1 MVLKLFS
8 RSPKFFLFHRWPVL
22 LSSLLLVVL
31 AILFA
36 TFFERPEVPTLA
48 LALLLLAFWV
58 LLAAWD
64 GQVHRLQL
72 QADQLLSLEKDLE
85 EEQRKVH
92 ERACRVAELS
102 GVGFFSFGPDFVI
115 RETVT
120 SLCSAWFGT
129 SIQGRLADEVLFQSP
144 QLREEFRQGL
154 ALFFSGKT
162 QPEVIF
168 DLLEPSTQIASKVL
182 ELAYTHTDLNE
193 VLVIVR
199 DRTVDKEWE
208 QKKRQEE
215 LEKSMMVKV
224 LAHRNAFA
232 DFTREAQGLFDA
244 LYALESSGEGF
255 ERWREFIRLLH
266 TFKADAAFFD
276 FSDSAQAAHEFETY
290 LSDALILGQRPSPE
304 ENSLELKRSYFLELR
319 RITDN
324 LGEGWLKE
332 ADAVLVPRTSYR
344 RLLRY
349 AQTAYPSDQQLKR
362 FLDFHRQVPVRT
374 LFQKLPD
381 LVQSVAASLGK
392 RVAPMSISG
401 GEVRIVT
408 DKIEPLAATFVHLVR
423 NSVDH
428 GLETVREREAL
439 GKPLAGTISL
449 EIIEARRAI
458 VFRFQDD
465 GRGISYQKVVARAR
479 ELNWL
484 DTSESSAPLD
494 EQGLLAFLFRQGFS
508 TAAEVSD
515 VSGRGIG
522 LSAVKHAVDALHGSI
537 RVLTRPG
544 KGTTFEII
552 IPWEVS

>member
-1 MVLKLFS
+1 LV
-8 RSPKFFLFHRWPVL
+8 
-22 LSSLLLVVL
+22 LVVL
-31 AILFA
+31 AIFFA
-36 TFFERPEVPTLA
+36 AFFERPEVPTVA
-48 LALLLLAFWV
+48 LALLLLAFWI

-64 GQVHRLQL
+64 AQVHRLKIQTE
-72 QADQLLSLEKDLE
+72 QLLDLEKNLE
-85 EEQRKVH
+85 AEQLKVH

-102 GVGFFSFGPDFVI
+102 GVGFFGFGPDFVI

-120 SLCSAWFGT
+120 SRCQAWFGT
-129 SIQGRLADEVLFQSP
+129 NIQGRLADEVLFAKP
-144 QLREEFRQGL
+144 QLRDEFRQGL
-154 ALFFSGKT
+154 ALFFSGQT

-168 DLLEPSTQIASKVL
+168 DLLEPSTQIGSKVL

-208 QKKRQEE
+208 QKQRQEE
-215 LEKSMMVKV
+215 LEKGMMVKV

-244 LYALESSGEGF
+244 LFALESSGEGF
-255 ERWREFIRLLH
+255 ERWREFTRLLH
-266 TFKADAAFFD
+266 TFKADAGFFD
-276 FSDSAQAAHEFETY
+276 FTASAKAAHEFETY
-290 LSDALILGQRPSPE
+290 LSDTLTLGQRPVPE

-349 AQTAYPSDQQLKR
+349 AQTAYPSDKQLKR

-381 LVQSVAASLGK
+381 LAQSVAASLGK
-392 RVAPMSISG
+392 RVAPMTISG

-408 DKIEPLAATFVHLVR
+408 DKLEPLAASFVHLVR
-423 NSVDH
+423 NSIDH

-439 GKPLAGTISL
+439 GKPLAGSISL
-449 EIIEARRAI
+449 EILDARRAI

-465 GRGISYQKVVARAR
+465 GRGISYQKVVDRAR

-484 DTSESSAPLD
+484 DSSDSSEPLD
-494 EQGLLAFLFRQGFS
+494 EQGLLAFLFRPGFS
-508 TAAEVSD
+508 TASGVSA

-522 LSAVKHAVDALHGSI
+522 LSAVRHAVDALRGSI
-537 RVLTRPG
+537 RVLTRPE